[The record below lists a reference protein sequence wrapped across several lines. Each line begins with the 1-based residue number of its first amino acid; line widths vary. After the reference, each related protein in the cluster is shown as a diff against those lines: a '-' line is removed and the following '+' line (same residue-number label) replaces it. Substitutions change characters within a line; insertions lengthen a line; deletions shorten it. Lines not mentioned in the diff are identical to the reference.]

1 MDKIIE
7 VCVAF
12 LSFCIMVLL
21 IAFFLGAP
29 VMWLWNW
36 LMPVIFGL
44 TRITFV
50 QAIGLNVLMSVLF
63 GHINIG
69 GKN

>member
-1 MDKIIE
+1 MERIME
-7 VCVAF
+7 VCAAF
-12 LSFCIMVLL
+12 LSFCIIVLL

-44 TRITFV
+44 NKITFV
-50 QAIGLNVLMSVLF
+50 QAIGLNILVSILF
-63 GHINIG
+63 GRINFG
-69 GKN
+69 GKD